1 MGTREVPAPG
11 GLGPRSQPVAD
22 ATRVYGYPAARNGLA
37 LQDREETGTREGP
50 APWGPGPK
58 PAGGRRHPHVRPQHS
73 SASGQASFG
82 TTPPPCSPKR
92 ARATDRGEA
101 GIAEAPA
108 PRGGAGGLQGPTPAA
123 NPPCGRWS
131 LRQRSAR
138 ADRTHVRR
146 TARPPPPQ
154 QPGPSGSWVAEP
166 AEVPPARQ
174 GRSQLV
180 SVSGF
185 PSSRASHRHRP
196 TARTARGRS
205 GENGTKAASRPR
217 AMGMSE
223 AGDRSG
229 CGLFMSS
236 HVQTQLTGKARLVCV
251 CHIHNTGQG
260 VARTCSACTNTAER
274 QGVACVYIT
283 YTNTGQSVA
292 GTCFHLHVRT
302 QLRGR
307 VWPVCGRHIRTQGRA
322 WPVHASHVRTQ
333 PVVSV

>member
-22 ATRVYGYPAARNGLA
+22 ATRMYGHSTSVPPGRPASALRRHLAARNGLA
-37 LQDREETGTREGP
+37 LRTGER
-50 APWGPGPK
+50 PGSRRPL
-58 PAGGRRHPHVRPQHS
+58 PPGG
-73 SASGQASFG
+73 
-82 TTPPPCSPKR
+82 
-92 ARATDRGEA
+92 
-101 GIAEAPA
+101 
-108 PRGGAGGLQGPTPAA
+108 GGAGGLQGPTPAA

-138 ADRTHVRR
+138 ADRTHVRGQQG
-146 TARPPPPQ
+146 PPPQ

-180 SVSGF
+180 SVSGS

-223 AGDRSG
+223 AG
-229 CGLFMSS
+229 
-236 HVQTQLTGKARLVCV
+236 TGP
-251 CHIHNTGQG
+251 
-260 VARTCSACTNTAER
+260 
-274 QGVACVYIT
+274 GVAC
-283 YTNTGQSVA
+283 S
-292 GTCFHLHVRT
+292 CLHMYK
-302 QLRGR
+302 
-307 VWPVCGRHIRTQGRA
+307 H
-322 WPVHASHVRTQ
+322 S
-333 PVVSV
+333 

>member
-1 MGTREVPAPG
+1 M
-11 GLGPRSQPVAD
+11 AD

-58 PAGGRRHPHVRPQHS
+58 PAGGRRHPHVRLDCSPTRARATGPGKGGDPRGSCPRGPRSEKPAGGSRHPHVRPQHI

-223 AGDRSG
+223 AG
-229 CGLFMSS
+229 
-236 HVQTQLTGKARLVCV
+236 TGP
-251 CHIHNTGQG
+251 
-260 VARTCSACTNTAER
+260 
-274 QGVACVYIT
+274 GVACSCLHT
-283 YTNTGQSVA
+283 YKHS
-292 GTCFHLHVRT
+292 
-302 QLRGR
+302 
-307 VWPVCGRHIRTQGRA
+307 
-322 WPVHASHVRTQ
+322 
-333 PVVSV
+333 

>member
-58 PAGGRRHPHVRPQHS
+58 PAGGRRHPHVRLDCSPTRARATGPGKGGDPRGSCPRGPRSEKPAGGRRHPHVRPQHI

-108 PRGGAGGLQGPTPAA
+108 PRGGGQEGCKAPPQQPTPLVGVGRCASGRHGPT
-123 NPPCGRWS
+123 
-131 LRQRSAR
+131 AR
-138 ADRTHVRR
+138 MSEGQQG
-146 TARPPPPQ
+146 PPPQ

-180 SVSGF
+180 SVSGS

-223 AGDRSG
+223 AG
-229 CGLFMSS
+229 
-236 HVQTQLTGKARLVCV
+236 TGP
-251 CHIHNTGQG
+251 
-260 VARTCSACTNTAER
+260 
-274 QGVACVYIT
+274 GVAC
-283 YTNTGQSVA
+283 S
-292 GTCFHLHVRT
+292 CLHMYK
-302 QLRGR
+302 
-307 VWPVCGRHIRTQGRA
+307 H
-322 WPVHASHVRTQ
+322 S
-333 PVVSV
+333 

>member
-1 MGTREVPAPG
+1 MSMGAFARASARAGREASAGITPPPLQPDTGSRYGTGERRGPARFLPPG
-11 GLGPRSQPVAD
+11 GPDPKPAGGRHHPRVRLSCSPKRARATGPGRDGDPRGSCPLGPRSEASRWQTPPACTARLQPD
-22 ATRVYGYPAARNGLA
+22 
-37 LQDREETGTREGP
+37 TGSRYRTGERWGP
-50 APWGPGPK
+50 ARFLPPGPRSEK
-58 PAGGRRHPHVRPQHS
+58 PAGGRRHPHVRPQHI

-108 PRGGAGGLQGPTPAA
+108 PRGGGAGGRQGPTPAA
-123 NPPCGRWS
+123 NPPCGRGS

-138 ADRTHVRR
+138 ADRTHVRGQQG
-146 TARPPPPQ
+146 PPPQ

-223 AGDRSG
+223 AG
-229 CGLFMSS
+229 
-236 HVQTQLTGKARLVCV
+236 TGP
-251 CHIHNTGQG
+251 
-260 VARTCSACTNTAER
+260 
-274 QGVACVYIT
+274 GVAC
-283 YTNTGQSVA
+283 S
-292 GTCFHLHVRT
+292 CLHMYE
-302 QLRGR
+302 
-307 VWPVCGRHIRTQGRA
+307 H
-322 WPVHASHVRTQ
+322 S
-333 PVVSV
+333 